1 MTGKLHWAHKLGDQ
15 TSPGPGSYNIPSCFG
30 NSSPRFSIRRRFP
43 DKKTESCPEF
53 LDIRPRNNS
62 PKYSI
67 RPKINTPDTSC
78 TPGPS
83 YVPKPMGS
91 HLYKTNHPKRGKKI
105 TSPRQRKYEIYDK
118 SIQGPAEYDISK
130 ANYQRSQYT
139 YIGKKEKSAWLE
151 SSQNPAPDAYR
162 PDFAKTKPRS
172 PRYSIRQNHK
182 AKDETIGPGPG
193 GINIPSDFG
202 KGNATIHIRHKEF
215 EPFET
220 PGPGQYEVANQIGKD
235 ARASTIG
242 PRLDKK
248 PSLDTI
254 EELVM
259 LPSIFGTS
267 RGISIGSKR
276 DNKIPKTP
284 GPGDY
289 DISQNNYKNGIRLT
303 PKETEEDIRKRE
315 EFKKKLPYVG
325 EDPGPGTYSPMFDPV
340 YPHSPRFSFGEKTEY
355 QTAVSTKDNGVPS
368 PDMYKT
374 TDDEIMVNSPKFT
387 IKGRNFVPDP
397 KSSTLEVDYAILRPD
412 RGLSFTIG
420 LRDEI
425 ELIPK

>member
-1 MTGKLHWAHKLGDQ
+1 MAGKLHWAHKLGDQ

-30 NSSPRFSIRRRFP
+30 NTSPRFTIRRRFP

-62 PKYSI
+62 PRYSI
-67 RPKINTPDTSC
+67 RPRISTADSSC

-83 YVPKPMGS
+83 YVPKPMGTPS
-91 HLYKTNHPKRGKKI
+91 IKTNHPKRGKQVA
-105 TSPRQRKYEIYDK
+105 SPRQRKYEIYDK
-118 SIQGPAEYDISK
+118 SIQGPAEFDISK
-130 ANYQRSQYT
+130 ANYQKSPYT
-139 YIGKKEKSAWLE
+139 YIGKREKSAWLE
-151 SSQNPAPDAYR
+151 PSENPAPDAYR
-162 PDFAKTKPRS
+162 PDFATTQPRS
-172 PRYSIRQNHK
+172 PRYSIRGVPK

-193 GINIPSDFG
+193 GLNIPSDFG
-202 KGNATIHIRHKEF
+202 KGQATIHIRHKEY
-215 EPFET
+215 EPFDT
-220 PGPGQYEVANQIGKD
+220 PGPGEYEVSRDIGKD

-242 PRLDKK
+242 PRLDRK
-248 PSLDTI
+248 PQLDTI

-259 LPSIFGTS
+259 LPSIFGKS

-276 DNKIPKTP
+276 DTKIQRTP

-289 DISQNNYKNGIRLT
+289 NTTQNNYKRGITLT
-303 PKETEEDIRKRE
+303 PKETEEDIRKKE
-315 EFKKKLPYVG
+315 ELKKKLPYVG
-325 EDPGPGTYSPMFDPV
+325 DDPGPGSYNPRFDPI
-340 YPHSPRFSFGEKTEY
+340 YPQSPRYSFGEKTEHG
-355 QTAVSTKDNGVPS
+355 TAVSLSDNGVPS
-368 PDMYKT
+368 PDMYKCN
-374 TDDEIMVNSPKFT
+374 DEIMVNSPKFT

-397 KSSTLEVDYAILRPD
+397 KSSTLDADYAIIQPD